1 MRFFR
6 WRNSKNQP
14 KSPPPQEQPVDQDK
28 GQAQDQIK
36 AQAQDPV
43 KAQPKAP
50 DDRALAARIPPGQ
63 TLTRKWPVLHY
74 SGVPIFTDL
83 SKWRFQIFGEADNLA
98 SWTLEEFRAL
108 PQVTLT
114 ADFHCV
120 TTWSKLDNTWQGVLF
135 RTVAEL
141 AKVRPTARH
150 AMIHAY
156 DGYYTNVPLSWLMD
170 SDVLFAFCHDG
181 KPLTDEHGG
190 PLRLVVPKLYAWK
203 SAKWVGG
210 VEFLQEDRRGYWEAR
225 GYHNRGEPFAEERYS
240 YQERP
245 EDSGDRRGA
254 ETKNG

>member
-1 MRFFR
+1 MSR
-6 WRNSKNQP
+6 
-14 KSPPPQEQPVDQDK
+14 SPADPNNR
-28 GQAQDQIK
+28 A
-36 AQAQDPV
+36 AQAPFPAAAPGPV
-43 KAQPKAP
+43 RPGSE
-50 DDRALAARIPPGQ
+50 AARLPPGQ

-83 SKWRFQIFGEADNLA
+83 SQWRFKIFGEAENLFEL
-98 SWTLEEFRAL
+98 TLEQFRAL

-135 RTVAEL
+135 RTIFEL
-141 AKVRPTARH
+141 ARVRPTAKH

-156 DGYYTNVPLSWLMD
+156 DGYYTNVPLSWLLD
-170 SDVLFAFCHDG
+170 SDVLFALRHDG
-181 KPLTDEHGG
+181 QPLSEEHGG

-210 VEFLQEDRRGYWEAR
+210 VEFLCEDRRGYWEAR

-240 YQERP
+240 YQETAAASEETAAASR
-245 EDSGDRRGA
+245 DRRVR
-254 ETKNG
+254 